1 MWKPSACAE
10 KGADGMPNTSEMPI
24 DARIS
29 LADNLRRLGAISL
42 FIWVFFFWGCRT
54 EHPYVQNA
62 VFKDS
67 QEIVVSFSG
76 PVDEA
81 WANNPANFSV
91 YEKAAPDIVAD
102 LQAAAL
108 SSDKKKLSLRLAEP
122 MNRENPHTVILKE
135 ILADGKSLGT
145 ASLTVAKPYIG
156 TLVSILIG
164 AMIIQNFVFSKYLGL
179 CVFFGTSRKKSTA
192 VGMGITFTTVIVF
205 SSILSWALYQFVLK
219 PFRLDYLQVVVFIGL
234 VSLTVQGVD
243 TIMRKVNPKL
253 FKAFGVYLVLVIA
266 NCIIIAVPLTLAQN
280 EYNLSE
286 SLMLALGAGLGFLI
300 ALFLMSSVRERIEFA
315 NIPQSFRGLPIAFIV
330 AGLFALSF
338 MGFSGMS
345 LF

>member
-1 MWKPSACAE
+1 MRKRSAYAE
-10 KGADGMPNTSEMPI
+10 KEGDEMRNGWDMNPHAALAI
-24 DARIS
+24 ARI
-29 LADNLRRLGAISL
+29 RRLGAIGFFMGL
-42 FIWVFFFWGCRT
+42 FLLTGCKT
-54 EHPYVQNA
+54 EHPFVQSA

-67 QEIVVSFSG
+67 HEITIAFAG
-76 PVDEA
+76 PVDDA
-81 WANNPANFSV
+81 WAQTIANFSV
-91 YEKAAPDIVAD
+91 NEIADPDIFAD
-102 LQAAAL
+102 IAAAAL
-108 SSDKKKLSLRLAEP
+108 SRDRKSLTLRLTDA
-122 MNRENPHTVILKE
+122 MNRQNSHTVMLKE
-135 ILADGKSLGT
+135 ILSDGKSLGT
-145 ASLTVAKPYIG
+145 ARLTLKQPYFG
-156 TLVSILIG
+156 TLLSILIG

-192 VGMGITFTTVIVF
+192 VGMGITFTIVIVF
-205 SSILSWALYQFVLK
+205 ASMLSWFLYQFVLK
-219 PFRLDYLQVVVFIGL
+219 PFRLDYLQIVVFIGL

-280 EYNLSE
+280 EYNLYE

-300 ALFLMSSVRERIEFA
+300 ALFLMSSVRERLEFA
-315 NIPQSFRGLPIAFIV
+315 KIPEAYRGLPIAFIV